1 MFFSSRQVPL
11 NILRINSP
19 LPPIKI
25 KSGKTAWF
33 DLWFFGE
40 WVPFPFYSVQDCSL
54 PLPVN
59 EIHPREQRDSGA
71 KLFKKTTWWPSRL
84 EPEPYKLKVQG
95 ITSWPGYLMIQGR
108 LQHLFQIV
116 RWDYWDTNGWR
127 KLITIWYSTNCK
139 AVMREKP
146 CALLKQ
152 CKICEKLRC
161 PCCPKVKVGHL
172 GHETPLACC
181 PVTVLTLY
189 V

>member
-1 MFFSSRQVPL
+1 M
-11 NILRINSP
+11 
-19 LPPIKI
+19 
-25 KSGKTAWF
+25 
-33 DLWFFGE
+33 
-40 WVPFPFYSVQDCSL
+40 
-54 PLPVN
+54 N
-59 EIHPREQRDSGA
+59 EIHLGEQRDSGA

-146 CALLKQ
+146 CQ
-152 CKICEKLRC
+152 IFSPFSRLRPYHRENTSSHLITEVKPC
-161 PCCPKVKVGHL
+161 RAGLVLGWVTAWEYPCCRLLLFVYFSWNFFIIFAVL
-172 GHETPLACC
+172 PLAKA
-181 PVTVLTLY
+181 L
-189 V
+189 